1 MCVEEK
7 TEVPIFISRWTIDL
21 ARDGM
26 KDVAGIL
33 ARGGIGAAV
42 VHGSGADGRGP
53 RRERS

>member
-1 MCVEEK
+1 MLVEK
-7 TEVPIFISRWTIDL
+7 TGFPIFISRWTIDL